1 MLPVELVMAL
11 TVGFTESLK
20 QTFRIPKQWLWLL
33 VIALG
38 AALNGLNAWA
48 FGGPVLEAVK
58 EGIIGAATA
67 SGIYGLT
74 KAALKGGNADGG
86 DR

>member
-1 MLPVELVMAL
+1 MPMLPLELIMAL

-38 AALNGLNAWA
+38 AGLNALNAWA
-48 FGGPVLEAVK
+48 FGGSVLEAMK
-58 EGIIGAATA
+58 EGIISSATA
-67 SGIYGLT
+67 SGIYGLA
-74 KAALKGGNADGG
+74 KAAIKESKTP
-86 DR
+86 